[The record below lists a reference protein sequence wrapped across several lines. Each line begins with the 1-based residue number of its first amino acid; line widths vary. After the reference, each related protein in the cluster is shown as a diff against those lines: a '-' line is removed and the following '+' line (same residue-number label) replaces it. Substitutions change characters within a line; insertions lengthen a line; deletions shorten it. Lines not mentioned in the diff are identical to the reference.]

1 MARPFIP
8 AANVIKMA
16 IVHALAGQ
24 NVVNILHIRDT
35 DGAPDGT
42 RAASLADTL
51 ATSWVSN
58 VMASLSNDLRLSHI
72 DWTILTSQTSPAGRT
87 GEAGVSG
94 SINSPSEAANVA
106 LVYTLRTEL
115 RGRSY
120 RGRIYLAGIP
130 QSQRADA
137 VTASIGWADGL
148 ASGFTLLMA
157 DMVAERSKVV
167 VVSYQH
173 NKVITNPAHVQDVTS
188 FTTDYYFDSQ
198 RRRLQG
204 RGR

>member
-8 AANVIKMA
+8 ALHTIKMA
-16 IVHALAGQ
+16 IVHSLAGQ
-24 NVVNILHIRDT
+24 NVVNVLHIRDT
-35 DGAPDGT
+35 LGAPDRT
-42 RAASLADTL
+42 RATTLADAL
-51 ATSWVSN
+51 ATSWVTN
-58 VMASLSNDLRLSHI
+58 IMASLSNDLRLSHI
-72 DWTILTSQTSPAGRT
+72 DWTILDSQTSPAGRT

-94 SINSPSEAANVA
+94 SINSPSEASNVA
-106 LVYTLRTEL
+106 LVYTLRTAL

-120 RGRIYLAGIP
+120 RGRLYIGGIP

-148 ASGFTLLMA
+148 AAGFSLLIS
-157 DMVAERSKVV
+157 DMFDVDAEPV

-173 NKVITNPAHVQDVTS
+173 NKVITNPAHVETVDH

-198 RRRLQG
+198 RRRLHG